1 MMQQC
6 AQASETDALRL
17 ATSIEGKSWS
27 DTTTVVMDDLASC
40 NYREEKERP
49 REEGEREFKVYTRP
63 VKDRMPKRKM
73 H

>member
-1 MMQQC
+1 
-6 AQASETDALRL
+6 
-17 ATSIEGKSWS
+17 
-27 DTTTVVMDDLASC
+27 MDDLASC